1 MLFRSS
7 PKGIKGVKFD
17 IGETTNRSSH
27 HSFSMKRAVLK
38 NFAIFTEKHLCWGL
52 FLIKVQISCEYC
64 GIFKH
69 IYFVEHLRTAAS
81 VLSNYKVSSKLEII
95 NKIKTVNK

>member
-17 IGETTNRSSH
+17 IGET
-27 HSFSMKRAVLK
+27 MKRAVLK